1 MKLSYFACLSK
12 NIIKFDTLIK
22 SKLKIMAK
30 VYPLNT
36 AIPVKNNDDTYNY
49 LYGITCG
56 LCICVTLCVL
66 IIFIIVYSIENDSS
80 ASY

>member
-1 MKLSYFACLSK
+1 M
-12 NIIKFDTLIK
+12 T
-22 SKLKIMAK
+22 K

-36 AIPVKNNDDTYNY
+36 GIPIKNNNDDTYNY

-66 IIFIIVYSIENDSS
+66 IIFIIVYSIENDTIEDNSS
-80 ASY
+80 GSY

>member
-1 MKLSYFACLSK
+1 
-12 NIIKFDTLIK
+12 
-22 SKLKIMAK
+22 MAK

-36 AIPVKNNDDTYNY
+36 AIPIKKNNDDTYNY

-56 LCICVTLCVL
+56 LCICVCLCVL

-80 ASY
+80 GSY

>member
-1 MKLSYFACLSK
+1 
-12 NIIKFDTLIK
+12 
-22 SKLKIMAK
+22 MAK

-56 LCICVTLCVL
+56 LCICVCLCVL
-66 IIFIIVYSIENDSS
+66 IIFIIVYSIENDTIEDYSS
-80 ASY
+80 GSY

>member
-1 MKLSYFACLSK
+1 MV
-12 NIIKFDTLIK
+12 
-22 SKLKIMAK
+22 K
-30 VYPLNT
+30 VLPLNT
-36 AIPVKNNDDTYNY
+36 AIPIKNNDDIYNY

-66 IIFIIVYSIENDSS
+66 IIFIVVYSIENDTIEDYSS

>member
-1 MKLSYFACLSK
+1 MV
-12 NIIKFDTLIK
+12 
-22 SKLKIMAK
+22 K
-30 VYPLNT
+30 VLPLNT
-36 AIPVKNNDDTYNY
+36 AIPVKNNDDDTYNY

-66 IIFIIVYSIENDSS
+66 IIFIIVYSIENDTIEDYSS